1 MANETA
7 RVFSASE
14 LDRKAGLSAAER
26 RTLVRVGLLK
36 PARTGGGWAVF
47 SQADLD
53 AAKQWKNGRRGR

>member
-1 MANETA
+1 MANETG

-14 LDRKAGLSAAER
+14 LDRKAGLSPAER

-47 SQADLD
+47 TQADLN
-53 AAKQWKNGRRGR
+53 AAKQWKNERRAK